1 FHQVRNQRQLTKY
14 AGLDV
19 EKQDSGTSVYKPGRL
34 SKKGNRHIRKAL
46 YMPTLSRIRSEAS
59 SKAFFKRLVSKHG
72 VKMKAVAAVQRKTL
86 VLAYTLW
93 KNNTAYDTQYQAAA
107 KAEQRGQPL
116 EAALNEL
123 A

>member
-1 FHQVRNQRQLTKY
+1 
-14 AGLDV
+14 
-19 EKQDSGTSVYKPGRL
+19 L

-46 YMPTLSRIRSEAS
+46 YMPTLSSIRSEAN

-93 KNNTAYDTQYQAAA
+93 KNNTACDPQYQAAA

-116 EAALNEL
+116 KAALNEL

>member
-1 FHQVRNQRQLTKY
+1 MVRNQRQLTKY

-19 EKQDSGTSVYKPGRL
+19 EKHDSGTSVHKPGRL

-46 YMPTLSRIRSEAS
+46 YMPALSRIRSEAK
-59 SKAFFKRLVSKHG
+59 SKEFFKRLVSKHG

-93 KNNTAYDTQYQAAA
+93 KNNATYDKQYQASAGGERKRAA
-107 KAEQRGQPL
+107 RK
-116 EAALNEL
+116 AALNEL